1 LADGADTDEALI
13 ERAGR
18 GDRLAASLLVS
29 RHSDRLL
36 RVAWR
41 MLGERAAAE
50 DVVQETFLK
59 LWERAPAWRR
69 QSGTFAGAPSAWLV
83 RVASNGAL
91 DRLRRRGR
99 EVEENKAPER
109 ADGAQSA
116 LSLMAAGER
125 RSAVDSAI
133 ASLPERQRLAVTLCH
148 LEEMGNIEAAA
159 AMDVSV
165 EALESLLSRA
175 RRALKAA
182 LMDQRDELMEGIA

>member
-1 LADGADTDEALI
+1 LTNGADTDEALI

-18 GDRLAASLLVS
+18 GDRLAAALLVS

-41 MLGERAAAE
+41 LLGERAAAE

-59 LWERAPAWRR
+59 LWERAPYWRR
-69 QSGTFAGAPSAWLV
+69 QSETFSGAPAAWLV

-91 DRLRRRGR
+91 DRTRRRGR
-99 EVEENKAPER
+99 EVEEDKAPER
-109 ADGAQSA
+109 IDGAQSA
-116 LSLMAAGER
+116 LALMAAGER
-125 RSAVDSAI
+125 RSMVDSAI
-133 ASLPERQRLAVTLCH
+133 AGLPERQRLAITLCH

-159 AMDVSV
+159 AMEVSV
-165 EALESLLSRA
+165 EALESLLARA

-182 LMDQRDELMEGIA
+182 LINRRDELMEGIA